1 MVKFF
6 HGYAI
11 IIIKKRKY
19 KYRKAGGTM
28 NMNKLPDILMGLSI
42 VAVLLAGYDFLV
54 KGDFL
59 NLAGTQWILIAIAL
73 SIYGLYAKVRT
84 A

>member
-1 MVKFF
+1 
-6 HGYAI
+6 
-11 IIIKKRKY
+11 
-19 KYRKAGGTM
+19 M